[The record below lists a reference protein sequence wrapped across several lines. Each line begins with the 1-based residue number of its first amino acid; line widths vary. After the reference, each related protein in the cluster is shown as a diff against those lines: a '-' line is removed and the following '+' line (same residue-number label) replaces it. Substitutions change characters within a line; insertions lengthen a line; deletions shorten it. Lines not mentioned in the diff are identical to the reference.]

1 MRKRLSVLLPA
12 LLALSA
18 APIEQ
23 AQAASVPSPAP
34 KRAPGPAPKQA
45 PAPAPK
51 RAPGPA
57 VSPAKLQKQ
66 AGLVV
71 RCVRQRALPRN
82 ITPKQ
87 RAALFQV
94 VRKARAGN
102 VAEVQARWS
111 AFIQGMA
118 SGGVPVDVN
127 ALVQWVLRE
136 SYLETNKD
144 LQFYADKVRYYNDR
158 KKALRKHVREIRG
171 KLGKMGS
178 KTSAPVPTLT
188 LKPYRKHARGVIKSP
203 PKLMTKSE
211 LEA

>member
-1 MRKRLSVLLPA
+1 
-12 LLALSA
+12 
-18 APIEQ
+18 
-23 AQAASVPSPAP
+23 
-34 KRAPGPAPKQA
+34 
-45 PAPAPK
+45 
-51 RAPGPA
+51 
-57 VSPAKLQKQ
+57 
-66 AGLVV
+66 
-71 RCVRQRALPRN
+71 
-82 ITPKQ
+82 
-87 RAALFQV
+87 
-94 VRKARAGN
+94 
-102 VAEVQARWS
+102 
-111 AFIQGMA
+111 MA

-211 LEA
+211 LEAYIERMEEELASVGDDSQLANIDLHNWLQKQQQTLQMMSTISKQLHDTAMAIIRKMGG